1 MDASK
6 KRCAWATNMPDYYQ
20 AYHDQVWGVPQHQ
33 DLDLFKWLVL
43 ESFHV
48 GLSWR
53 LVLSKEANFA
63 RALEGY
69 DYGRIAQYQEEDIE
83 RLAQDAGI
91 IRHRGKIRA
100 TIANAQ
106 AFLKVQAEWGSFDA
120 YIWHFTEGQVLF
132 PPPGERP
139 TRSDLSDR
147 ITKDLKKRGFK
158 FLGSVTVY
166 SYLQAIG
173 LVNDHEPECFCYQA
187 VR

>member
-53 LVLSKEANFA
+53 LVLSKEDNFA

-69 DYGRIAQYQEEDIE
+69 DYHRIAQYQEEYVE

-106 AFLKVQAEWGSFDA
+106 AFLKVQA
-120 YIWHFTEGQVLF
+120 Q
-132 PPPGERP
+132 
-139 TRSDLSDR
+139 
-147 ITKDLKKRGFK
+147 
-158 FLGSVTVY
+158 
-166 SYLQAIG
+166 
-173 LVNDHEPECFCYQA
+173 
-187 VR
+187 

>member
-69 DYGRIAQYQEEDIE
+69 DYGRIAQYQEEDVE

-106 AFLKVQAEWGSFDA
+106 AF
-120 YIWHFTEGQVLF
+120 
-132 PPPGERP
+132 ERP
-139 TRSDLSDR
+139 HNQ
-147 ITKDLKKRGFK
+147 GP
-158 FLGSVTVY
+158 
-166 SYLQAIG
+166 QEAG
-173 LVNDHEPECFCYQA
+173 L
-187 VR
+187 